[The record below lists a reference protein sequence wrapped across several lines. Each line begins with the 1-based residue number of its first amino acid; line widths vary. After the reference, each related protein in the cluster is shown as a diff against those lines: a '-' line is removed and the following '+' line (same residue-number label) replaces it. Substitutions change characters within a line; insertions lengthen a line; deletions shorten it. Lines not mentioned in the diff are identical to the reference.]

1 MFAPLLL
8 AQVLLYKCFQALR
21 LIPTI
26 LFEYIAIFNLSICC
40 AQNAFY
46 FPPRQSINMFLPFSR
61 LKEESVPHVKRR
73 LVIQPVHR
81 IFRFL
86 TNSILSMKK
95 RAVSFL
101 QYKGQTSKQSLFQKS
116 SKTCIRDFKRN
127 NGIKI
132 LIPAQFSY
140 SRFSS
145 FSLEYRRSLVYI
157 KVQSR
162 VTDRTFFE
170 KHDQTGLYCTKRKNL
185 TSLSAGVHFLI

>member
-8 AQVLLYKCFQALR
+8 SQVLLYKCFQALR

-46 FPPRQSINMFLPFSR
+46 FPPRQNINMFLPFSR
-61 LKEESVPHVKRR
+61 LKMSPEESVPHGKRR

-86 TNSILSMKK
+86 KNSILSMKK

-145 FSLEYRRSLVYI
+145 FFLEY
-157 KVQSR
+157 
-162 VTDRTFFE
+162 
-170 KHDQTGLYCTKRKNL
+170 
-185 TSLSAGVHFLI
+185 